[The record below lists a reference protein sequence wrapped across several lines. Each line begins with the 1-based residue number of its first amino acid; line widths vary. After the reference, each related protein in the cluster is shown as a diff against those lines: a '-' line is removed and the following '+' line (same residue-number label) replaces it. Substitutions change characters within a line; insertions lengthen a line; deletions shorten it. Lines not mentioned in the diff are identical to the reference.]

1 MSDNPYLIDT
11 NILIYALYGSKF
23 INQYVQSS
31 PFISFITEIEILGQ
45 INIEQTEL
53 ETRQKAL
60 DFCTI
65 IPFTS
70 LIKKRTIL
78 LKQLYRL
85 KLPDA
90 IIAATA
96 IIEGY
101 TLVSADR
108 GLRKIRELSLILLE
122 VS

>member
-1 MSDNPYLIDT
+1 MNADPYLIDT
-11 NILIYALYGSKF
+11 NILIYALYGSEF
-23 INQYVQSS
+23 INLYVQSS

-65 IPFTS
+65 IPFS
-70 LIKKRTIL
+70 NIIKKRTIL

>member
-11 NILIYALYGSKF
+11 NILIYALYGSNF

-31 PFISFITEIEILGQ
+31 PFISFITEIELLGQ
-45 INIEQTEL
+45 INIEQPEL
-53 ETRQKAL
+53 ETRQQAL
-60 DFCTI
+60 DFCKI
-65 IPFTS
+65 IPLS
-70 LIKKRTIL
+70 NIIKKRTIL

-90 IIAATA
+90 IIAATS

-108 GLRKIRELSLILLE
+108 GLKKIRELSLILLD